1 MANKPM
7 DDIERGFGLINRG
20 LREAAGPNNGLT
32 KQELEFIRDM
42 SQKINEMAVKVLERN
57 PSKKGE

>member
-1 MANKPM
+1 M
-7 DDIERGFGLINRG
+7 DKIERGFGLINQG
-20 LREAAGPNNGLT
+20 LNEAAGPNRGLA
-32 KQELEFIRDM
+32 KRELEFIRDM

>member
-20 LREAAGPNNGLT
+20 LREAAGPNKGLA